1 MKFRQLAKY
10 LGWAI
15 GAGVGIWILSI
26 IASLGSWW
34 VSLGIVALVALIA
47 VVNRKTPGRQRR
59 VGQPDP
65 ERRVISTDQ
74 DRWGGGSF

>member
-1 MKFRQLAKY
+1 MNLRHVAKY
-10 LGWAI
+10 LGGAI
-15 GAGVGIWILSI
+15 GAGVGIWILSV

-34 VSLGIVALVALIA
+34 VSIGMVALVALIV

-65 ERRVISTDQ
+65 EHRVISTDQ